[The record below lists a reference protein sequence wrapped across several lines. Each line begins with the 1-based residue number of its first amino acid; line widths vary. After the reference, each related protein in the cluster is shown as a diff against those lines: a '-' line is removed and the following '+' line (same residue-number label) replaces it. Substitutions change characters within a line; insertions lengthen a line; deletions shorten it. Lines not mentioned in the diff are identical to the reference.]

1 MNFVIHSFKTWESW
15 NQNLF
20 TNLQNFVKFW
30 KKSNNS
36 LNIAK
41 SNCTFPGKG
50 RGDRD
55 LILTYLD
62 SPMAEDFPHYCLSFL
77 DLAIFRGKRVV
88 KVGLKVQILGP
99 SLFHEN
105 SNPSIFFK
113 QCFCLLEYYFWWEF
127 RQYWTIYGAARAQK
141 FSRKGHFMDA
151 ESVRNTL
158 KTFNLTTTN
167 VILTKITTIMYLHE
181 SVNQKPLRARNPVFR
196 RNVYKF
202 LDYIKNSHIS
212 LKTSLGKFLYK
223 LYENHPK

>member
-1 MNFVIHSFKTWESW
+1 MPIDSALNSASGFLTHFFFKNVGMIPRKAAKLENPVKFFLKWTLWYIASKPGKCW
-15 NQNLF
+15 NQNLL
-20 TNLQNFVKFW
+20 TNLQNFVKLW

-77 DLAIFRGKRVV
+77 NLAIFRGKRVV

-113 QCFCLLEYYFWWEF
+113 QCFCLLDYYFWWEF
-127 RQYWTIYGAARAQK
+127 RQYWTI
-141 FSRKGHFMDA
+141 
-151 ESVRNTL
+151 
-158 KTFNLTTTN
+158 
-167 VILTKITTIMYLHE
+167 
-181 SVNQKPLRARNPVFR
+181 
-196 RNVYKF
+196 
-202 LDYIKNSHIS
+202 
-212 LKTSLGKFLYK
+212 
-223 LYENHPK
+223 